1 MIGHFHITM
10 PSLSNDEITE
20 VYNTPASEIFSSNNL
35 TLLSGLS
42 TCICFVFIFTTSY
55 FHLISFSFIYLF
67 FYYL

>member
-35 TLLSGLS
+35 TLLSGP
-42 TCICFVFIFTTSY
+42 
-55 FHLISFSFIYLF
+55 
-67 FYYL
+67 